1 MDKFLFLLR
10 PSLNNFTMKSRIHT
24 LSSSMRSVLCGFGLL
39 FLCACGSDIEPQMPE
54 ETKPNQ
60 LSLKKLIIALKANKN
75 PEEML
80 AEKHDLEKFLSNKMQ
95 RAVEV
100 IIPTDSATVVESFRN
115 GTLDLGYLSST
126 DAARN
131 LDQETASI
139 LLVHLKSGK
148 PYYNSVWL
156 SLQDKPY
163 QSIIELKGK
172 PVAFASRSS
181 TSGFLIP
188 TWDLAQKGL
197 VGPNASLTDYFSQTV
212 YGTGYVSAVEKV
224 LSGEVEAAA
233 VSDYVFKGDNK
244 YLTDAQ
250 KAKLKIIQEQGP
262 VPAHTLCVRGSLS
275 KNDQK
280 YLQQAFLDIN
290 QENPQLRDR
299 IFNGELVV
307 VDQDKHLRVTREAL
321 EIQKTLKP

>member
-1 MDKFLFLLR
+1 
-10 PSLNNFTMKSRIHT
+10 MKS
-24 LSSSMRSVLCGFGLL
+24 SLL
-39 FLCACGSDIEPQMPE
+39 FLSNNIQIVFCYICLILLGACGSEIEPQMPE
-54 ETKPNQ
+54 ETKPGE

-80 AEKHDLEKFLSNKMQ
+80 AEKHDLEKFLSAKLK

-131 LDQETASI
+131 LDQKTASI
-139 LLVHLKSGK
+139 LLVHLKNGK
-148 PYYNSVWL
+148 PHYNSVWL
-156 SLQDKPY
+156 SLKDKPY
-163 QSIIELKGK
+163 ESITELKGK

-188 TWDLAQKGL
+188 TWDLSQKGI
-197 VGPNASLTDYFSQTV
+197 VGSDSSLTDYFSQTI

-224 LSGEVEAAA
+224 LSREVEAAA

-244 YLTDAQ
+244 YLSDAQ
-250 KAKLKIIQEQGP
+250 KSKLKIIQEQGP
-262 VPAHTLCVRGSLS
+262 VPAHTLCVRGTLS
-275 KNDQK
+275 ENDK
-280 YLQQAFLDIN
+280 KFLQQAFLEIN
-290 QENPQLRDR
+290 QENPELRDR
-299 IFNGELVV
+299 IFNGELVLV
-307 VDQDKHLRVTREAL
+307 EANEHLRVTREAL
-321 EIQKTLKP
+321 AVQKTLKQ

>member
-1 MDKFLFLLR
+1 
-10 PSLNNFTMKSRIHT
+10 MKST
-24 LSSSMRSVLCGFGLL
+24 LL
-39 FLCACGSDIEPQMPE
+39 FLSNNIQTVFCCICLILLGACGSEIEPQMPE
-54 ETKPNQ
+54 ETKPGE

-80 AEKHDLEKFLSNKMQ
+80 AEKHDLEKFLSAKLK

-131 LDQETASI
+131 LDQKTASI
-139 LLVHLKSGK
+139 LLVHLKNGK
-148 PYYNSVWL
+148 PHYNSVWL
-156 SLQDKPY
+156 SLKDKPY
-163 QSIIELKGK
+163 ESITELKGK

-188 TWDLAQKGL
+188 TWDLSQKGI
-197 VGPNASLTDYFSQTV
+197 VGSDSSLTDYFSQTI

-224 LSGEVEAAA
+224 LSREVEAAA

-244 YLTDAQ
+244 YLSDAQ
-250 KAKLKIIQEQGP
+250 KSKLKIIQEQGP
-262 VPAHTLCVRGSLS
+262 VPAHTLCVRGTLS
-275 KNDQK
+275 ENDK
-280 YLQQAFLDIN
+280 KFLQQAFLEIN
-290 QENPQLRDR
+290 QENPELRDR
-299 IFNGELVV
+299 IFNGELVLV
-307 VDQDKHLRVTREAL
+307 EENEHLRVTREAL
-321 EIQKTLKP
+321 AVQKTLKQ